1 MFLKIDHAWGDIV
14 LLVIFLL
21 VFGYG
26 YLDGVLV
33 SASIVSTAISSG
45 ALDSRKAF
53 WLAAVSMFIGPFL
66 LGTAVAN
73 TIGAQLI
80 APEATTLPVI
90 SAGLIGAILWGVV
103 ALWLR
108 LPVSISQALIGGLIG
123 AAWAGFGQQAILG
136 QGLTKTL
143 LGLFVSPVLGLIV
156 GYLVVKFSYLASTNA
171 TPHLNIWLKRA
182 QVPLSVLKAI
192 SFSANDSQKIMG
204 VLVLALIA
212 SGEMKIFAVPMW
224 VVTFSA
230 VAIGFGTLI
239 GSWRLIHTMGG
250 RFYKIRPIH
259 GFGADVASDIILFG
273 AAVLGGPVSGS
284 QIVTTAIVGAG
295 SADRIQKVRW
305 GVLKDIFVAWLLT
318 IPLSALVSAFSYV
331 MIKGA
336 MT

>member
-1 MFLKIDHAWGDIV
+1 MLIAV
-14 LLVIFLL
+14 FLL

-45 ALDSRKAF
+45 ALNIRKAF
-53 WLAAVSMFIGPFL
+53 WLAALCMFVGPFL

-80 APEATTLPVI
+80 APQATTLPVI
-90 SAGLIGAILWGVV
+90 GAGLIGAILWGLT
-103 ALWLR
+103 ALWLK

-123 AAWAGFGQQAILG
+123 ATWVGFGQHAIMT

-143 LGLFVSPVLGLIV
+143 LGLFLSPMLGLIL
-156 GYLVVKFSYLASTNA
+156 GYLVVKFSYLASANA
-171 TPHLNIWLKRA
+171 SPHLNVWLKRG

-204 VLVLALIA
+204 ILVLSLIA
-212 SGEMKIFAVPMW
+212 SGDLKEFTMPVWIVM
-224 VVTFSA
+224 FSA
-230 VAIGFGTLI
+230 VAIGAGTLV
-239 GSWRLIHTMGG
+239 GSWRIIHTMGG

-259 GFGADVASDIILFG
+259 GFGADLASDIVLFG
-273 AAVLGGPVSGS
+273 AALLGGPVSGS

-295 SADRIQKVRW
+295 SADRLQKVRW
-305 GVLKDIFVAWLLT
+305 GVLKDIFIAWMLT
-318 IPLSALVSAFSYV
+318 IPLSALLSALSYLV
-331 MIKGA
+331 IRGA
-336 MT
+336 VT